1 MRRRAELDGLRAVAI
16 LLVIA
21 FHSWFFLQFAM
32 PDKVTFLAFSNSLP
46 WIAGFIRRG
55 DIGVDIFFVLSGYL
69 LCWQMF
75 AERRRT
81 GMLDFRKFYLR
92 RLFRIYPLYL
102 LTLALVAIGR
112 GPSWDYLGNI
122 LAYNIWLNPFDII
135 IPWTWSLSIEIE
147 FYAIAPLLILLA
159 RSGRAALLM
168 VLAFAVLSVLWAL
181 GTLNAN
187 PQLLENSIIDLE
199 IAERRED
206 LVLYYQQLYSSM
218 PIRLT
223 QFLFGLGAAWV
234 ICHRAAL
241 VSRFRIAL
249 VAGVVLGLILPLF
262 YNPHGGMTEAR
273 QSMAFIVLLFGR
285 VGFAFA
291 IAALI
296 ALMQVGLLTQVKA
309 ALSWRWLEPIAR
321 FSFAMYLYHPVFVY
335 LGIVTFIGTTPVET
349 VSFARYLGVF
359 AVAVAGSTA
368 LGFVSW
374 HAVEHPAIR
383 FGQRLIGKR
392 NATLKPS

>member
-1 MRRRAELDGLRAVAI
+1 MMRRAELDGLRALAI

-75 AERRRT
+75 AERQRT
-81 GMLDFRKFYLR
+81 GALDFRKFYLR

-102 LTLALVAIGR
+102 LTLGLVAIGR
-112 GPSWDYLGNI
+112 GPSWDYLGNV
-122 LAYNIWLNPFDII
+122 LAYNVWFNPFDIV

-147 FYAIAPLLILLA
+147 FYAVAPLLILLA
-159 RSGRAALLM
+159 RNGRAAVLM
-168 VLAFAVLSVLWAL
+168 VLAFVVLSVGWAYW
-181 GTLNAN
+181 TLNAN

-199 IAERRED
+199 IAERRDD
-206 LVLYYQQLYSSM
+206 LVIYYQQLYSSI

-234 ICHRAAL
+234 ICFRSEL
-241 VSRFRIAL
+241 VGRFRLAL

-262 YNPHGGMTEAR
+262 YNPHGEMTEAR
-273 QSMAFIVLLFGR
+273 QSMAFVVLLFGR

-296 ALMQVGLLTQVKA
+296 ALMQVGLVARTKA
-309 ALSWRWLEPIAR
+309 ALSWRWLEPVAR
-321 FSFAMYLYHPVFVY
+321 FSFSMYLYHPVFVY
-335 LGIVTFIGTTPVET
+335 LGIVTFVGTVPVES

-359 AVAVAGSTA
+359 VLAVAGSTA

-374 HAVEHPAIR
+374 YAVENPAIR
-383 FGQRLIGKR
+383 LGQRLIGKR
-392 NATLKPS
+392 KAALKPL

>member
-1 MRRRAELDGLRAVAI
+1 MMRRAELDGLRAIAI

-32 PDKVTFLAFSNSLP
+32 PDKLTFLAFSDGLP

-75 AERRRT
+75 AERQRT
-81 GMLDFRKFYLR
+81 GRIGFRKFYLR

-102 LTLALVAIGR
+102 LTLAIIAIGR

-122 LAYNIWLNPFDII
+122 LAYNIWFNPFDIV

-159 RSGRAALLM
+159 RNGRAALLM
-168 VLAFAVLSVLWAL
+168 VVAFALLSVGWAYW
-181 GTLNAN
+181 TLNTN
-187 PQLLENSIIDLE
+187 PQLLANSVIDLE
-199 IAERRED
+199 IAEARAD

-234 ICHRAAL
+234 IYNRVDL
-241 VSRFRIAL
+241 MRRFRIAL
-249 VAGVVLGLILPLF
+249 VTIVILGLILPLF
-262 YNPHGGMTEAR
+262 YNPHGAMTEAR
-273 QSMAFIVLLFGR
+273 QGMAFVVLLFGR

-296 ALMQVGLLTQVKA
+296 ALMQVGLATWVKA
-309 ALSWRWLEPIAR
+309 MLSWRALEPVAR
-321 FSFAMYLYHPVFVY
+321 FSFSMYLYHPVFVA
-335 LGIVTFIGTTPVET
+335 LGIYVFVGTTPVQT
-349 VSFARYLGVF
+349 VSFLRYLGVF

-374 HAVEHPAIR
+374 YAVENPAIR

-392 NATLKPS
+392 KAALKPL